1 MSQESIK
8 PINVAE
14 ELSNSFLE
22 YSMSVIISR
31 ALPDVRDGLKP
42 SQRRVLYAMRQLGV
56 TPGKA
61 HVKCAK
67 IVGETM
73 GNYHPHGDQS
83 IYSTLVNMGQ
93 PWSMR
98 EMLVDGQGNFGSVEG
113 DAAASMRYTEARLHH
128 LGMAMMED
136 LDKDTVDFQPNYDGS
151 QEEPTVLPSAFPN
164 FLVNGGTGIA
174 VGMAT
179 NLAPHNLG
187 EVIDGICAQI
197 ENPEITLP
205 ELMQHIKGP
214 DFPVSCEIRGIRGIE
229 EYFRT
234 GRGSMRLR
242 GKVEI
247 EENENG
253 KSLIVIREVPYGVNR
268 AVLQERIAELVN
280 EKTLTG
286 ISGMRDLSDEET
298 RIEIELKRDARAQV
312 VVAQLFKLTALE
324 TSFSVNML
332 AIHKNRPKQLSLKEA
347 IDAYI
352 EHRREVIIRR
362 TRFLLG
368 KAEER
373 AELLEAFLL
382 ALGHLDDFIKIIRDS
397 KNRDEARERLAA
409 YQFSTATAEGLGI
422 LIRSQAAVQGDRY
435 VFSERQV
442 NAILELRL
450 YQLTGLE
457 RDKVKGE
464 YDEILET
471 IKDLLDILAREE
483 RVLNIIKDELRALK
497 EKHATPRKC
506 PILAEAGEIAMEE
519 LIANDAMIV
528 TLSHR
533 GYVKRTPASE
543 YRLQGRG
550 GKGLKGMETKAT
562 AKDEADDFIE
572 HLFSVQAH
580 DYLLF
585 FTNTGRVYVERV
597 YGLPEGS
604 RTSTGRSIKNVL
616 DLKPEEKIAALLR
629 LERATDENGN
639 DVTFREDAGYIFFA
653 TRNGKVK
660 KTALNDF
667 RNYRKAGLTAINLDE
682 GNDLIGVNLTTGDNE
697 IILVTR
703 NGLSVRFTEGV
714 YKKPQG
720 EPGEGEEAAEEET
733 GGDEE
738 AVEDDGTPQIR
749 PQGRATAGVTG
760 IRLGKDDA
768 VIGMAIVTEGATLL
782 VAAENGLGK
791 RTDFKSYPYRRRGG
805 KGVKTMNVTEKTGKV
820 VSAVAV
826 TEQDEL
832 MLMTSTGQSIR
843 IKVGGEKGIRETGR
857 VAQGVKLLTLKEGE
871 KLQDVAIVIPDGE
884 DAAGE
889 VSEALSDEPGEALQ
903 GRELQG
909 EEPAG
914 DDAT

>member
-1 MSQESIK
+1 MSNDSIK

-14 ELSNSFLE
+14 ELSQSFLE

-56 TPGKA
+56 TPTKA

-73 GNYHPHGDQS
+73 GNFHPHGDSS
-83 IYSTLVNMGQ
+83 IYTTLVNMGQ

-98 EMLVDGQGNFGSVEG
+98 DMLVDGQGNFGSVEG
-113 DAAASMRYTEARLHH
+113 DAPASMRYTEARLHH

-151 QEEPTVLPSAFPN
+151 QQEPTVLPSAFPN

-197 ENPEITLP
+197 NNPQISLL

-214 DFPVSCEIRGIRGIE
+214 DFPVACEIRGKRGIE
-229 EYFRT
+229 DYFRT
-234 GRGSMRLR
+234 GKGSMRLR
-242 GKVEI
+242 GKVDI

-253 KSLIVIREVPYGVNR
+253 KSIIVIREVPYGVNR
-268 AVLQERIAELVN
+268 AVLQTRIAELVN
-280 EKTLTG
+280 EKSLLG

-298 RIEIELKRDARAQV
+298 RIEIELKRDARPQV
-312 VVAQLFKLTALE
+312 VVNQLFKLTSLE

-332 AIHKNRPKQLSLKEA
+332 AIHQNRPKQLSLKEA
-347 IDAYI
+347 IDCYI

-362 TRFLLG
+362 TRYLLN

-409 YQFSTATAEGLGI
+409 YTFSTATAENLGI
-422 LIRSQAAVQGDRY
+422 LLRSQAAIQGDRY

-450 YQLTGLE
+450 YQLTGME
-457 RDKVKGE
+457 QDKVKGE
-464 YDEILET
+464 YDGILIE
-471 IKDLLDILAREE
+471 IKDFLDILAREE
-483 RVLNIIKDELRALK
+483 RVLNIIKDELQAIK
-497 EKHATPRKC
+497 TKYATPRKC
-506 PILAEAGEIAMEE
+506 PIVAEVGEVAMED

-533 GYVKRTPASE
+533 GYIKRTPSSE

-562 AKDEADDFIE
+562 GKDEPDDFVE

-585 FTNTGRVYVERV
+585 FTNTGRMYVERV
-597 YGLPEGS
+597 FDLPEGS

-616 DLKPEEKIAALLR
+616 NLKPEEKIAALLR
-629 LERATDENGN
+629 LERVTDDNGN
-639 DVTFREDAGYIFFA
+639 DITFREEAGFVFFA
-653 TRNGKVK
+653 TRSGKVK

-667 RNYRKAGLTAINLDE
+667 RNYRKDGINAIILEENNE
-682 GNDLIGVNLTTGDNE
+682 LIGVKLTSGSDE
-697 IILVTR
+697 LILVTHQ
-703 NGLSVRFTEGV
+703 GLSLRFH
-714 YKKPQG
+714 
-720 EPGEGEEAAEEET
+720 
-733 GGDEE
+733 
-738 AVEDDGTPQIR
+738 EDDTRSMGRSSAGVMGIR
-749 PQGRATAGVTG
+749 PVEGDYVVGLSKVTP
-760 IRLGKDDA
+760 
-768 VIGMAIVTEGATLL
+768 ESTLL
-782 VAAENGLGK
+782 VASENGLGK
-791 RTDFKSYPYRRRGG
+791 RTPFDDYRKQSRGG
-805 KGVKTMNVTEKTGKV
+805 KGIITMKVTDKTGPV
-820 VSAVAV
+820 VGAVTV

-843 IKVGGEKGIRETGR
+843 IRVKEIRETGR
-857 VAQGVKLLTLKEGE
+857 NAQGVKLLSLKDSE
-871 KLQDVAIVIPDGE
+871 KLQDISLVIPDGE
-884 DAAGE
+884 DSPDGTPE
-889 VSEALSDEPGEALQ
+889 NPTPTEQEAE
-903 GRELQG
+903 
-909 EEPAG
+909 
-914 DDAT
+914 